1 MNKPYGSDNL
11 VNLIAPADKRETL
24 LKEAE
29 ELTAITVHDRFLADC
44 KMLAIGGF
52 TPLTGFM
59 NSEQVD
65 SVVKNMRLP
74 NGLLW
79 GIPIILLVEDDQA
92 GKVSESDRVALKDED
107 GQIIAIMDIEEKF
120 SYPKDEFCK
129 NVFKTDDMNHPGVKT
144 IMESPDNFLAGGITL
159 LNRPKR
165 INIDEKYYKD
175 PAETRAEFEKRGW
188 NTVVAFQTRNPIH
201 RAHEYLIKCAME
213 PLDGVLIHPLVGE
226 TKPDDIPADVRMEC
240 YEVIIKNYFNPDRVV
255 LSVLPTF
262 MRYAGP
268 REAINHAIMRKNYG
282 CTHFIVG
289 RDHAGV
295 GDYYGTYEAQEL
307 LAENA
312 EEIGITPLK
321 FEHAFFCTQC
331 ESVISSKTCPHS
343 KENHIFLS
351 GTKVRKMLKEGE
363 RPPLEFSRKE
373 VVDVLIKW
381 ATGN

>member
-1 MNKPYGSDNL
+1 MNKPYGSEQV
-11 VNLIAPADKRETL
+11 VNRVAPADQKESL

-29 ELTAITVHDRFLADC
+29 SLKTLKAHDRFLSDC

-59 NSEQVD
+59 NREQVD
-65 SVVKNMRLP
+65 SVVKKMRLP
-74 NGLLW
+74 NGLIW
-79 GIPIILLVEDDQA
+79 GIPIVLLVDESQA
-92 GKVSESDRVALKDED
+92 SDVNKGDKIALSDND
-107 GQIIAIMDIEEKF
+107 GTIIATLDVSDKF
-120 SYPKDEFCK
+120 TYPKDEFCK
-129 NVFKTDDMNHPGVKT
+129 NVFKTDDMEHPGVKT
-144 IMESPDNFLAGGITL
+144 IMESPDVFLGGDVTL

-165 INIDEKYYKD
+165 MDIDPGYYKD

-240 YEVIIKNYFNPDRVV
+240 YEVIIKNYFNPEKVV

-321 FEHAFFCTQC
+321 FEHAFFCNKC
-331 ESVISSKTCPHS
+331 DGLASGKTCPHD

-351 GTKVRKMLKEGE
+351 GTKVRKMLKEGQ
-363 RPPLEFSRKE
+363 RPPVEFSRKE
-373 VVDVLIKW
+373 VIDVLIDW
-381 ATGN
+381 AKK